1 MSGPRR
7 STVPLLAL
15 AGAAALAIR
24 IAVLWTFPGNFDS
37 KSFGLAART
46 AARGGDL
53 YDGGVPYNYAP
64 VWAQALRGLASLGEM
79 ANVDLIRMI
88 GLTLTAADL
97 VTAFLVYR
105 LCRERLGRHRA
116 ALAGLIF
123 FANPVSV
130 LLSSYHGQFDNVSIL
145 FLLAALLLVRREKA
159 AGAAASLSLALC
171 VKHITWFH
179 PLLFAVRR
187 RPRISLALAAAPY
200 VAFLASFLPYR
211 ESWRSI
217 RGAVFGYRAHTT
229 IYGVDWL
236 VGLFPGLPRSLPTI
250 LFVAAMAAAVLLLGL
265 ADVEI
270 ARASLILMLV
280 QLVFL
285 PGFGRQYCV
294 WPIALGALF
303 PSPGYLLYTLVG
315 AGFLMYWLPD
325 WNGTWFSAIFWLGW
339 EISALLADRSR
350 KRNSETPRILLAG
363 A

>member
-1 MSGPRR
+1 M
-7 STVPLLAL
+7 
-15 AGAAALAIR
+15 LAIR
-24 IAVLWTFPGNFDS
+24 IAVLWSFPGNFDS
-37 KSFGLAART
+37 KSFGLAAET

-53 YDGGVPYNYAP
+53 YDGRVPYNYSP
-64 VWAQALRGLASLGEM
+64 VWAQALRGLAALGERW
-79 ANVDLIRMI
+79 NVDLIRMI
-88 GLTLTAADL
+88 GLALTAVDL

-105 LCRERLGRHRA
+105 LCRDRFDRRRA

-130 LLSSYHGQFDNVSIL
+130 LLSSDHGQFDNVSIL
-145 FLLAALLLVRREKA
+145 FLLAALLLVRRQKA
-159 AGAAASLSLALC
+159 ARGAAAAVSLSLSLC
-171 VKHITWFH
+171 VKHVTWFH

-211 ESWRSI
+211 ESWRNI

-229 IYGVDWL
+229 VYGMDWL
-236 VGLFPGLPRSLPTI
+236 AGLFPGLPRSLPTI
-250 LFVAAMAAAVLLLGL
+250 LFVLAMATAVLLLAL

-270 ARASLILMLV
+270 CRASLILMLV

-315 AGFLMYWLPD
+315 AGFLLYWLPD

-339 EISALLADRSR
+339 EISALFASRSR